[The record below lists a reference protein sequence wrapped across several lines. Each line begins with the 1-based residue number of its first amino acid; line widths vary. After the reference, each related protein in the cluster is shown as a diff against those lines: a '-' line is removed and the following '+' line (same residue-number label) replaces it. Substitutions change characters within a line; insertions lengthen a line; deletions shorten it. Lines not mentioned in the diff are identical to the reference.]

1 MGMDMKV
8 TLFSKILVANRGEIA
23 CRIMRT
29 AQKMGISVVAV
40 YSEADANAPHV
51 KLADEAVL
59 LGPAASSESYLKAD
73 KVIEAALATGAE
85 AIHPGYGFLSEN
97 AGFVEAV
104 KKAGLVF
111 IGPDLHA
118 IRVMGD
124 KIESKALAISAGV
137 SCVPGTDGAV
147 STIED
152 AQAAAAEIGY
162 PVMVKAS
169 AGGGGKGM
177 RVIDDETQMA
187 EGMRAAMTEA
197 RNAFGDDRVFIEKFV
212 VSPRHIEIQVLADSH
227 GNVVYLGERECSV
240 QRRHQKVV
248 EEAPSAFITDDTRKK
263 MGEQAVQLARAVD
276 YLSAGTVEFIVGAD
290 QDFYFLEMNTR
301 LQVEHPVTEQVYG
314 IDLVEWMIRIA
325 AGDML
330 DVKQADI
337 IPQGWSI
344 EARLYAEDSERGFLP
359 SIGQLMRY
367 RQPVGEGVRCDTGV
381 EEGSK
386 ISIYYD
392 PMIAKLIATA
402 PTREEAIDRLILA
415 LSHYQISGVS
425 TNRQFL
431 TAILADADFRA
442 GTMDTGFIADKFGDA
457 FAPSMP
463 ADDQHICQMIGVAAS
478 HYVRAQARMNGLEAG
493 AVSLVAQVVAD
504 EPVHYMLCW
513 SSEAGSDLV
522 SIGDTT
528 LRITGQFNQPQSKH
542 GFIYDGAVN
551 DVPVA
556 MQIIAD
562 DNFFTVSL
570 YDKELKFRF
579 YPEKF
584 APMLAYM
591 PVDET
596 GLSDALVAAPM
607 PGLLTNI
614 MVTVG
619 DIVQAG
625 QNVAIIEAMKME
637 NTLTAGMKGR
647 VVSIMPKIGD
657 SLNVDDVIIELE
669 AVGDDE

>member
-1 MGMDMKV
+1 MKV

-23 CRIMRT
+23 WRVMRT

-314 IDLVEWMIRIA
+314 VDLVEWMIRIA

-431 TAILADADFRA
+431 TAILADSDFRA

-478 HYVRAQARMNGLEAG
+478 HYVRAQARMNGLETG

>member
-1 MGMDMKV
+1 M
-8 TLFSKILVANRGEIA
+8 
-23 CRIMRT
+23 
-29 AQKMGISVVAV
+29 
-40 YSEADANAPHV
+40 
-51 KLADEAVL
+51 
-59 LGPAASSESYLKAD
+59 
-73 KVIEAALATGAE
+73 
-85 AIHPGYGFLSEN
+85 
-97 AGFVEAV
+97 
-104 KKAGLVF
+104 
-111 IGPDLHA
+111 
-118 IRVMGD
+118 
-124 KIESKALAISAGV
+124 
-137 SCVPGTDGAV
+137 
-147 STIED
+147 
-152 AQAAAAEIGY
+152 
-162 PVMVKAS
+162 
-169 AGGGGKGM
+169 
-177 RVIDDETQMA
+177 
-187 EGMRAAMTEA
+187 
-197 RNAFGDDRVFIEKFV
+197 
-212 VSPRHIEIQVLADSH
+212 
-227 GNVVYLGERECSV
+227 
-240 QRRHQKVV
+240 

-463 ADDQHICQMIGVAAS
+463 ADDEHICQMIVVAAS

-637 NTLTAGMKGR
+637 NTLTAGMKGQ

>member
-1 MGMDMKV
+1 MKV

-111 IGPDLHA
+111 IGPGLHA

-314 IDLVEWMIRIA
+314 VDLVEWMIRIA

-330 DVKQADI
+330 DIKQADI

-463 ADDQHICQMIGVAAS
+463 ADDEHICQMIGVAAS

-614 MVTVG
+614 MVAVG

>member
-1 MGMDMKV
+1 MKV

-314 IDLVEWMIRIA
+314 IALVEWMIRIA

-463 ADDQHICQMIGVAAS
+463 ADEQHICQMIGVAAS

-493 AVSLVAQVVAD
+493 TVSLVAQVVAD

>member
-111 IGPDLHA
+111 IGPGLHA

>member
-1 MGMDMKV
+1 MKV

-118 IRVMGD
+118 IKVMGD

>member
-1 MGMDMKV
+1 MKV

-111 IGPDLHA
+111 IGPGLHA

-478 HYVRAQARMNGLEAG
+478 HYVRAQARMNGLEVG

>member
-1 MGMDMKV
+1 MKV

-478 HYVRAQARMNGLEAG
+478 HYVRAQARMNGLEAE

-614 MVTVG
+614 MVAVG

>member
-1 MGMDMKV
+1 MKV

-111 IGPDLHA
+111 IGPGLHA

-614 MVTVG
+614 MVAVG

>member
-1 MGMDMKV
+1 MKV

-197 RNAFGDDRVFIEKFV
+197 RNAFGDERVFIEKFV

-614 MVTVG
+614 MVAVG

>member
-1 MGMDMKV
+1 MKV

-85 AIHPGYGFLSEN
+85 AIHPGYGFISEN

-111 IGPDLHA
+111 IGPGLHA

-314 IDLVEWMIRIA
+314 IDLVERMIRIA

-614 MVTVG
+614 MVAVG

>member
-1 MGMDMKV
+1 MKV

-23 CRIMRT
+23 WRVMRT

-314 IDLVEWMIRIA
+314 VDLVEWMIRIA

-330 DVKQADI
+330 DIKQADI

-431 TAILADADFRA
+431 TAILADSDFRA

-579 YPEKF
+579 YSEKF

-591 PVDET
+591 PVDES

-614 MVTVG
+614 MVAVG

>member
-1 MGMDMKV
+1 MNV

-29 AQKMGISVVAV
+29 AQKLGISVVAV

-212 VSPRHIEIQVLADSH
+212 VSPRHIEIQVLEDSDV
-227 GNVVYLGERECSV
+227 NVVFIGESVCSV

-314 IDLVEWMIRIA
+314 VDLVEWMIRIA

-392 PMIAKLIATA
+392 PMMAKLIATA
-402 PTREEAIDRLILA
+402 LTREEAIDRLILA

-431 TAILADADFRA
+431 TAILADSDFRA

-463 ADDQHICQMIGVAAS
+463 ADNQQICQMIGVAAS

-562 DNFFTVSL
+562 DNFFIVSL

-614 MVTVG
+614 MVAVG

>member
-1 MGMDMKV
+1 MNV

-29 AQKMGISVVAV
+29 AQKLGISVVAV

-73 KVIEAALATGAE
+73 KVIEAALTTGAE

-111 IGPDLHA
+111 IGPELHA

-187 EGMRAAMTEA
+187 EGIRAAMTEA

-212 VSPRHIEIQVLADSH
+212 ISPRHIEIQVLADSH

-248 EEAPSAFITDDTRKK
+248 EEAPSAFITDETRKK

-314 IDLVEWMIRIA
+314 VDLVEWMIGIA

-392 PMIAKLIATA
+392 PMMAKLIATA
-402 PTREEAIDRLILA
+402 LTREEAIDRLILA

-431 TAILADADFRA
+431 TAILADSDFRA

-463 ADDQHICQMIGVAAS
+463 ADNQQICQMIGVAAS

-562 DNFFTVSL
+562 DNFFIVSL

-614 MVTVG
+614 MVAVG

>member
-1 MGMDMKV
+1 MKV

-463 ADDQHICQMIGVAAS
+463 ADDEHICQMIGVAAS

-614 MVTVG
+614 MVAVG

>member
-1 MGMDMKV
+1 MKV

-29 AQKMGISVVAV
+29 AQKMGISVVSV

-111 IGPDLHA
+111 IGPGLHA

-392 PMIAKLIATA
+392 PMIAKLIANA

-463 ADDQHICQMIGVAAS
+463 ADDEHICQMIGVAAS

-614 MVTVG
+614 MVAVG

>member
-1 MGMDMKV
+1 MKV

>member
-1 MGMDMKV
+1 MKV

-85 AIHPGYGFLSEN
+85 AIHPGYGFISEN

-111 IGPDLHA
+111 IGPGLHA

-614 MVTVG
+614 MVAVG

>member
-1 MGMDMKV
+1 MKV

-111 IGPDLHA
+111 IGPGLHA

-314 IDLVEWMIRIA
+314 VDLVEWMIRIA

-330 DVKQADI
+330 DIKQADI

-614 MVTVG
+614 MVAVG

>member
-1 MGMDMKV
+1 MKV

-431 TAILADADFRA
+431 TAILADSDFRA

-478 HYVRAQARMNGLEAG
+478 HYVRAQARMNGLEVG